1 MLTQLHTLRGTVRKY
16 SDGVFLCAEKKCYQ
30 KPNFTTEQEKSS
42 PLRELHII
50 SRLQTMQ
57 RKCSFFQDIEGAPD
71 SAPVFFCRFLFRQK
85 AAEKSTLAARAET
98 ALRTMPRKEE
108 KNKRS
113 AVNLSSQTSPPTTD
127 GLKATSGAWRGFA
140 SKPAPTSTLLIRPTL

>member
-85 AAEKSTLAARAET
+85 AAEKPLLT
-98 ALRTMPRKEE
+98 A
-108 KNKRS
+108 
-113 AVNLSSQTSPPTTD
+113 SPPTAD
-127 GLKATSGAWRGFA
+127 ELKATPGA
-140 SKPAPTSTLLIRPTL
+140 